1 MVTVV
6 SMVTM
11 VTMFLVW
18 TVLAYMTVTFAVET
32 LNLWTTALAVI

>member
-6 SMVTM
+6 SM

-18 TVLAYMTVTFAVET
+18 TVLSYMTVTFAMET
-32 LNLWTTALAVI
+32 LDLWTAALAVI